1 MATKQ
6 FYATD
11 TFKYQHRMLTA
22 GDPVQMD
29 GPTSRL
35 YIHLGK
41 ISEKRPKRVQPDILD
56 DPHNIPAASE
66 KTLAKAAKPVRKR
79 RKK

>member
-6 FYATD
+6 FYATG

-22 GDPVQMD
+22 GEPVEMD

-35 YIHLGK
+35 YLHLGK
-41 ISEKRPKRVQPDILD
+41 IAPTKPRQPRAPAPVVEEAVVIETPAPKPRR
-56 DPHNIPAASE
+56 
-66 KTLAKAAKPVRKR
+66 T
-79 RKK
+79 RKKK